1 MRVGIS
7 NFMPQTTIEMVNLWL
22 AIVIYC
28 IGLGILLYTRPSF
41 MFMDNGA
48 WKEFGYQRGPRY
60 TIFPFWLFAIAWA
73 VLSYTLAA
81 VAGIMLTGSG
91 SRVASFMA
99 ASSAAT
105 TATIGHSGYNWEDVS
120 DEMEDEEEAAVET
133 VAEPPRR
140 PRGRPRKIVMPA
152 AAATPAVAA
161 TAAAPRAGYYVLE
174 EKPQGESGLR
184 RYVYYGER
192 PPTD

>member
-120 DEMEDEEEAAVET
+120 EEMEDDEEEA

-152 AAATPAVAA
+152 ATPAPPVA
-161 TAAAPRAGYYVLE
+161 TAAPRAGYYVLE
-174 EKPQGESGLR
+174 EKPQGEAGLR

-192 PPTD
+192 PPTE

>member
-1 MRVGIS
+1 MSRRYLMAPIMHS
-7 NFMPQTTIEMVNLWL
+7 KFLRSWYSMV
-22 AIVIYC
+22 
-28 IGLGILLYTRPSF
+28 
-41 MFMDNGA
+41 
-48 WKEFGYQRGPRY
+48 GPRY

-91 SRVASFMA
+91 SRVASFVA

-120 DEMEDEEEAAVET
+120 EEMEDDEEEEAVEA

-152 AAATPAVAA
+152 AAATPPAAA
-161 TAAAPRAGYYVLE
+161 TATPRAGYYVLE

>member
-1 MRVGIS
+1 
-7 NFMPQTTIEMVNLWL
+7 MVNLWL

-120 DEMEDEEEAAVET
+120 EEMEDDEEEAVEAVE
-133 VAEPPRR
+133 APRR

-152 AAATPAVAA
+152 SAATPPVAA

-174 EKPQGESGLR
+174 EKPQGEAGLR